1 MPAAVQ
7 TPRYSE
13 FLKRL
18 LGFKESRAFD
28 IEDIL
33 LAVVSVLNPAA
44 PEYDFPRGELRAC
57 GVATAAAVAAQF
69 SFVALENPIGSG
81 CLLVADGYDSQG
93 SQPTYFGLAKATGL
107 GVSAGA
113 VKSPNDG
120 RGFQATNPPLIGD
133 IRTGS
138 DVNNPAVAGN
148 GFGFAVISGSQAF
161 QRVPPFVIP
170 PGWTL
175 VVKDNTVNT
184 AFSVSIT
191 WRIKFGLD
199 VPELGGQ

>member
-18 LGFKESRAFD
+18 LAFKESRAFD

-33 LAVVSVLNPAA
+33 LAMVPVLNPAA

-57 GVATAAAVAAQF
+57 GVTTAGAVAAQF
-69 SFVALENPIGSG
+69 SFVALENPVDSN
-81 CLLVADGYDSQG
+81 CLLITESIDSQG
-93 SQPTYFGLAKATGL
+93 SQPTYFGLAKSTGL

-113 VKSPNDG
+113 VKSPCDG
-120 RGFQATNPPLIGD
+120 RGFKATNPPLVGD
-133 IRTGS
+133 VRTGS
-138 DVNNPAVAGN
+138 DVANPAVAGN
-148 GFGFAVISGSQAF
+148 GFGWAVISGSQAF
-161 QRVPPFVIP
+161 QRAPPFVIP
-170 PGWTL
+170 PGWSL

-184 AFSVSIT
+184 AFSVSFS
-191 WRIKFGLD
+191 WRIKFGCD
-199 VPELGGQ
+199 APELGA